1 MMIIRLPTQPA
12 GALLCLEKSCSL
24 FSGLLATNH
33 DHKMLGVQRGRMSG
47 YGVMRC
53 PAMFCPFPTASPT
66 A

>member
-1 MMIIRLPTQPA
+1 MMIIRRPTQPA

-33 DHKMLGVQRGRMSG
+33 DHKMLGVPTRQDVRI
-47 YGVMRC
+47 GVMRC
-53 PAMFCPFPTASPT
+53 PAMFCHFPTASPT